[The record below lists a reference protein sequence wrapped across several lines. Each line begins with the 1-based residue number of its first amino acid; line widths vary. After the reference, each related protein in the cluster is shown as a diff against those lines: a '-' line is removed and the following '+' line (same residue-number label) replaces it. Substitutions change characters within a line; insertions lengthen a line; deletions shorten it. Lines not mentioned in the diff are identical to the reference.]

1 MTEIKINIEL
11 NLSEKMQAF
20 IASVFN
26 TQNVARKVDLEIV
39 EAGNPEEDAAAE
51 DPTPAPVKKVRRAA
65 TKKTEPDPE
74 TVQEPEGVEEAPAP
88 EAEKKVIKLEDLR
101 PVMAELWGR
110 GKKEEVAR
118 ILEKRKAHFLKE
130 ISPEEYGALLADFNN
145 ALHADD

>member
-1 MTEIKINIEL
+1 MTEIKISVEL
-11 NLSEKMQAF
+11 NLSDKMQAF
-20 IASVFN
+20 LTSFFESAPAQVKKTPSRS
-26 TQNVARKVDLEIV
+26 RKKV
-39 EAGNPEEDAAAE
+39 EAEI
-51 DPTPAPVKKVRRAA
+51 TPAPEEEITTAG
-65 TKKTEPDPE
+65 PE
-74 TVQEPEGVEEAPAP
+74 IEPEIEPEPEATPVPEAPAP

>member
-11 NLSEKMQAF
+11 NMSEKMQAF
-20 IASVFN
+20 IASVFSAKS
-26 TQNVARKVDLEIV
+26 VAGRADLEIV

-65 TKKTEPDPE
+65 TKKKEPDPE